1 MVSERIRNM
10 LNASGINCTCRS
22 TWKASGEI
30 IEKKQEQEVQIDTG
44 LRHTSHIC
52 AWLKDYVWLF
62 CNNQAAQLG
71 G

>member
-1 MVSERIRNM
+1 MPVVLTAHVGPLGRLLEKS
-10 LNASGINCTCRS
+10 C
-22 TWKASGEI
+22 
-30 IEKKQEQEVQIDTG
+30 EKKQEQEVQIDTG